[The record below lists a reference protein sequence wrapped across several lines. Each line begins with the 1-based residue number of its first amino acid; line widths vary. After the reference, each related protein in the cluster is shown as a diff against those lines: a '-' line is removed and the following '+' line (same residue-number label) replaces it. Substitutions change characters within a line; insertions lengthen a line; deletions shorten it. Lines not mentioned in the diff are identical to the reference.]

1 MREIERIY
9 KAYLEEIE
17 SSPEEEIKNFNVKLD
32 KNTKE
37 RIMKLFRK
45 PIKEIKKEQPDI
57 EEGNIYLMFEGHI
70 PVYFV
75 VFEKLDELY
84 EVFKMSK
91 WIELSAQNDIIT
103 KINDEW
109 FIVEPWNSFYLTED
123 KITSS
128 IFYGKLPEED
138 LEILENFVSGK
149 IKELPEGKRGIL
161 ALSENTYQIKFHER
175 ESEIV
180 RKYKFR
186 IFVEFEKENVIELPP
201 AREKEIKLKLVA
213 GREKKVSRGENFII
227 QADKE
232 NNLFKVIFPSS
243 LQGKKAV
250 LKVFDKAYNIDE
262 LPEEIYIKVKEKVE
276 NVDIEELAKNIE
288 LKIEE

>member
-17 SSPEEEIKNFNVKLD
+17 NSPEEEIKDINVSLD
-32 KNTKE
+32 RRKKE
-37 RIMKLFRK
+37 RIMNLFRK
-45 PIKEIKKEQPDI
+45 PIKEIKKEQLDI

-91 WIELSAQNDIIT
+91 WVELANQNDLIT
-103 KINDEW
+103 RINDEW
-109 FIVEPWNSFYLTED
+109 FIVETWNSFYLTEE
-123 KITSS
+123 KIMSS
-128 IFYGKLPEED
+128 IFYGKLPVED
-138 LEILENFVSGK
+138 LEILENFVNGK
-149 IKELPEGKRGIL
+149 IKELPEEKRGIL
-161 ALSENTYQIKFHER
+161 ALSENTYQIKFHEK

-180 RKYKFR
+180 RKYKFA

-213 GREKKVSRGENFII
+213 GKEKKVSRGENFII

-243 LQGKKAV
+243 LQGKKAI
-250 LKVFDKAYNIDE
+250 LKLFDETFNIKE

-276 NVDIEELAKNIE
+276 NLDIEELAKNIK